1 MKVYIDNQVYRVLDE
16 FYDASMRK
24 HITLDYQTI
33 IEKIDRLEKAL
44 YDFAD
49 FAECFQRQPY
59 RKDWQK
65 AGYRQKIGVN
75 PTISPTKEGK
85 PKVQKCRKCKA
96 KKLVKWQKSR
106 KEIEYKTKPDNL
118 TCVRGYRD

>member
-65 AGYRQKIGVN
+65 AGYYEFYVEGFHFAYRVYQLPFGEKVLYYHDAVHSTLNYN
-75 PTISPTKEGK
+75 PEDK
-85 PKVQKCRKCKA
+85 
-96 KKLVKWQKSR
+96 
-106 KEIEYKTKPDNL
+106 
-118 TCVRGYRD
+118 